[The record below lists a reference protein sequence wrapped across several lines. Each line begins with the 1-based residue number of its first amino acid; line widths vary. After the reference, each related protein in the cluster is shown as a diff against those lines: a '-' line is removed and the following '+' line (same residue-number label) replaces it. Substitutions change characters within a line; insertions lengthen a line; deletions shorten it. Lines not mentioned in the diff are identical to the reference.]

1 MSDPPKPSRRRSTY
15 AALAAIPLAC
25 LVGIALLTR
34 SCWQPSSTTQ
44 GRVALEF
51 ARALDAGRYEDAH
64 RLLAADLARELTP
77 AKLKEN
83 YEGMIAYGPG
93 PARSVVLLFA
103 LGYRPDSRPE
113 DIGWAYVAIVGDD
126 FSEAV
131 TVVVSREDGRPVV
144 REIEWGRP

>member
-1 MSDPPKPSRRRSTY
+1 M
-15 AALAAIPLAC
+15 
-25 LVGIALLTR
+25 
-34 SCWQPSSTTQ
+34 
-44 GRVALEF
+44 ALEF

-83 YEGMIAYGPG
+83 YEGMIAYGGG
-93 PARSVVLLFA
+93 PARYVFVLYA

-113 DIGWAYVAIVGDD
+113 DIGWAYVVIAGDD

-131 TVVVSREDGRPVV
+131 TVVVSREDGRAVV